1 MIRTRSGCGMAA
13 LILAA
18 TAVSAS
24 AQQHSLP
31 ALIDAPVPPV
41 GPATIARDPQGRA
54 TLRAIRAPQPL
65 TIDGR
70 LDEAIYETVP
80 PAGGWIQQ
88 TPQPGAPV
96 TEPTDVWVFFD
107 DTSLYIGMYLHETH
121 PERRI
126 GTELRR
132 DAQGLTNDDN
142 VMLVLDTFYDRHNAF
157 NFQVNSVGG
166 FRDQFITDGAAN
178 GAWNTIWYVKTANA
192 KDGWSFEMRIPFKS
206 LRYAGAGP
214 QVWGFNARRTTKWK
228 NEMSYIN
235 PVPVAYGGPGIN
247 ILSTAAT
254 LVGVETP
261 SNTMNLELKPYGIT
275 SLTTDK
281 TTARPF
287 SNDPTANGGFDFK
300 YGITRGLTADMTV
313 NTDFAQV
320 EEDVQQVNLTR
331 FSLFFPEKRDFF
343 LEGLGN
349 FGFAGQG
356 TGSNMDGVAEVP
368 TLFFS
373 RRIGLNNGSVIPVRL
388 GGRVTGRAKGFE
400 IGLLNIQTGEKP
412 EARTASTNFTA
423 ARVRRQVLR
432 RSNVGFITTMRSPG
446 GPGTESFSGGV
457 DANFRFYDNIEN
469 NLYFARTSE
478 PRAGAS
484 DTVSYRARFGY
495 VPDRYGIEIE
505 QLKIGKDFAPEMGFV
520 RRPDY
525 RNSSAS
531 LRFSPRLKKHK
542 HIRQFFWT
550 YNLDYITN
558 SASSQVENRNNQA
571 EFAIDLHNSDRFS
584 ATYIDQYEFIPAAFT
599 ISPGVRI
606 PRDRFNYETF
616 RVSYTLGNQRK
627 VAGTVSAQTGTL
639 YNGDRTTV
647 SYSGRLSFSPRFVM
661 EPSVS
666 FNRVSL
672 PYGDFDANLL
682 STRIIVTPQ
691 PRMQV
696 MSLLQWNQSA
706 KTMTSSVR
714 LRWEYI
720 PGSDFFVVFTDGRNT
735 PDSLNPGLLN
745 RTLAVKLT
753 RLLRF

>member
-1 MIRTRSGCGMAA
+1 MIRLRSTCGVAA

-18 TAVSAS
+18 SVIAAS
-24 AQQHSLP
+24 AQPRPLP
-31 ALIDAPVPPV
+31 ALIDAPAPPA
-41 GPATIARDPQGRA
+41 GPATISRDAQNRA

-142 VMLVLDTFYDRHNAF
+142 VMLVLDTFYDRRNAF

-261 SNTMNLELKPYGIT
+261 SNTMNLELKPYAIS

-281 TTARPF
+281 TAAQPF
-287 SNDPTANGGFDFK
+287 SNDLTANGGFDFK

-373 RRIGLNNGSVIPVRL
+373 RRIGLNNGAVVPVRI
-388 GGRVTGRAKGFE
+388 GGRVTGRARGFE
-400 IGLLNIQTGEKP
+400 IGEKP

-432 RSNVGFITTMRSPG
+432 RSNIGVITTMRSPG
-446 GPGTESFSGGV
+446 ARGTESFAGGV

-469 NLYFARTSE
+469 NLYYSSTSD
-478 PRAGAS
+478 PRSGAS
-484 DTVSYRARFGY
+484 DTASYRARFAY
-495 VPDRYGIEIE
+495 DPDRYGVAVEH
-505 QLKIGKDFAPEMGFV
+505 LKIGKDFTPEMGFV

-525 RNSSAS
+525 RNSSAT
-531 LRFSPRLKKHK
+531 LRFSPRLKTHK
-542 HIRQFFWT
+542 RIRQLSWT
-550 YNLDYITN
+550 YNFDNITN
-558 SASSQVENRNNQA
+558 SADTQLENRNNQA
-571 EFAIDLHNSDRFS
+571 DFAIDFHSSDRL
-584 ATYIDQYEFIPAAFT
+584 AVTYIDQFEFIPAAFT
-599 ISPGVRI
+599 ISPGVRV

-639 YNGDRTTV
+639 YNGDRSTV

-661 EPSVS
+661 EPGIQFNSVK
-666 FNRVSL
+666 L
-672 PYGDFDANLL
+672 PYGDFSANLL
-682 STRIIVTPQ
+682 STRVIVTPQ
-691 PRMQV
+691 PRMQI

-735 PDSLNPGLLN
+735 PDSLHPGLLN